1 MKNSSF
7 VSATALAMLA
17 SLTAVPLQAQ
27 TCAAPQA
34 WQPGTDGLPLFAGST
49 CSGENNNGG
58 GFCAGSFP
66 APGAAFILQLHLG
79 PNRTFSQMSVQSGGA
94 GASQTIYVSSVSAGC
109 GTDAACV
116 ASGPAIRSQDVPDGD
131 WYFIITADA
140 TSPNGACGA
149 FTLVSDGS
157 LPVALQAFS
166 ID

>member
-1 MKNSSF
+1 MKTSSF
-7 VSATALAMLA
+7 LSATALAMFA
-17 SLTAVPLQAQ
+17 SLAAVPLQAQ

-79 PNRTFSQMSVQSGGA
+79 PNRTFNQITVQGGV
-94 GASQTIYVSSVSAGC
+94 GVGQTIYVSSISAGC

-116 ASGPAIRSQDVPDGD
+116 ASGTTIRSQDVPDGD
-131 WYFIITADA
+131 WYFVVTADA
-140 TSPNGACGA
+140 SAANGSCGT
-149 FTLVSDGS
+149 FTLTSDGS

>member
-1 MKNSSF
+1 MKNAAF
-7 VSATALAMLA
+7 LSATAFAIFA
-17 SLTAVPLQAQ
+17 SLAALPLQAQ
-27 TCAAPQA
+27 TCAAPQT
-34 WQPGTDGLPLFAGST
+34 WQPGTDGQPLFANST
-49 CSGENNNGG
+49 CSAEDNNGG

-66 APGAAFILQLHLG
+66 APGPAFILQLHLG
-79 PNRTFSQMSVQSGGA
+79 PNRTFNQISVQSGVGV
-94 GASQTIYVSSVSAGC
+94 GQIIYVSSVSAGC

-116 ASGPAIRSQDVPDGD
+116 ASGTTIRSQDVPDGD

-140 TSPNGACGA
+140 LAANGSCGT